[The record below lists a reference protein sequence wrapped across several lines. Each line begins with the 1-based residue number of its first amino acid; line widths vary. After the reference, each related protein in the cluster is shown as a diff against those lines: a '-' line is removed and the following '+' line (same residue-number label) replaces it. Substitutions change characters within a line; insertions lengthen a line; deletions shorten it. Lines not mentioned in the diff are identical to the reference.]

1 MKQNIHTVKKILLTL
16 ALLVVIGNGITLLL
30 VIPPD
35 QFTFGIFLT
44 NTIYSILFG
53 GILAAGISWILF
65 WLEKRHPWLKNPL
78 KRLVLQLTL
87 TIGYSLLIVGI
98 MILIMALWL
107 EGGLPPE
114 LLYESSLFMI
124 QVVIFFLLL
133 SMLVTHVFLFFKNWK
148 KSVIMQEQLKREQLA
163 LKYETLK
170 NQVNPHFLFN
180 SLNSVSSLIKTDP
193 EKAEL
198 FVKKL
203 SEVFRY
209 VLEQKDNEIATVDAE
224 LNFLESYVYLQKIR
238 FGENLVVNI
247 DVKERNHFIMPLSLQ
262 MLIENAIKHN
272 VISKEFPLTISVYS
286 KDGYIVVTNNLRK
299 KQALNSGNTGLEN
312 IRSRYGFFTS
322 DPVII
327 SQKDGNFTVE
337 IPLIDSGAGLD
348 AERPGTSNPASRP
361 VPPDHLSQQKEISP
375 D

>member
-1 MKQNIHTVKKILLTL
+1 MKENIITIKKILLIL
-16 ALLVVIGNGITLLL
+16 AFLVIIGNGIVLLL

-53 GILAAGISWILF
+53 GALAAGISWILF

-87 TIGYSLLIVGI
+87 TIGYSLMIVGI

-124 QVVIFFLLL
+124 QVVLFFLLL

-148 KSVIMQEQLKREQLA
+148 KSVVLQEQLKREQLA
-163 LKYETLK
+163 LRYETLK

-180 SLNSVSSLIKTDP
+180 SLNSISSLIKSDP
-193 EKAEL
+193 AKAEL

-209 VLEQKDNEIATVDAE
+209 VLEQKDNEITTVDAE
-224 LNFLESYVYLQKIR
+224 LSFLESYVYLQKIR
-238 FGENLVVNI
+238 FGDNLVVNL
-247 DVKERNHFIMPLSLQ
+247 DVMERNHFIIPLSLQ
-262 MLIENAIKHN
+262 MLVENAIKHN

-286 KDGYIVVTNNLRK
+286 KEGYVVVTNNLKK

-322 DPVII
+322 KPVII
-327 SQKDGNFTVE
+327 REDDGNFTVE
-337 IPLIDSGAGLD
+337 IPLFEA
-348 AERPGTSNPASRP
+348 
-361 VPPDHLSQQKEISP
+361 VSP
-375 D
+375 INADRS